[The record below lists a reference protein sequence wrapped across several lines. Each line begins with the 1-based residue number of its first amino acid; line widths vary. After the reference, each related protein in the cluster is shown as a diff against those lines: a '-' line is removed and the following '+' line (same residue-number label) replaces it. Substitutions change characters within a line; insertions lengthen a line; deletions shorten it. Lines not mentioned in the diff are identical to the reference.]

1 MCALVQCGTQGEASF
16 PPLLEEGKW
25 GLRSNLEIVYY
36 CSFDSSF
43 LFPLSS
49 NRMVIGG
56 GNYCLVLREIFA
68 MANLWDRD
76 YLRERKRESDNFVGT
91 KFLEGGGS
99 FDFRR

>member
-16 PPLLEEGKW
+16 PPLLEEGKR

-36 CSFDSSF
+36 CSFASSF

-68 MANLWDRD
+68 NLWDRD
-76 YLRERKRESDNFVGT
+76 LLRERERER
-91 KFLEGGGS
+91 E
-99 FDFRR
+99 

>member
-1 MCALVQCGTQGEASF
+1 
-16 PPLLEEGKW
+16 
-25 GLRSNLEIVYY
+25 
-36 CSFDSSF
+36 
-43 LFPLSS
+43 
-49 NRMVIGG
+49 
-56 GNYCLVLREIFA
+56 

>member
-56 GNYCLVLREIFA
+56 G
-68 MANLWDRD
+68 
-76 YLRERKRESDNFVGT
+76 
-91 KFLEGGGS
+91 
-99 FDFRR
+99 